1 MWHWAQQNYSTI
13 QYNAQQEK
21 KLIFFYCIHTMING
35 LNKFVYYFQRKNT
48 NAIVKIPL
56 IAQRSWVQP
65 FLELSFSSTNK
76 MDGKKFLK

>member
-21 KLIFFYCIHTMING
+21 KLIFKNCIHTMING
-35 LNKFVYYFQRKNT
+35 LNKLVCKIIR
-48 NAIVKIPL
+48 IPL
-56 IAQRSWVQP
+56 IPQRSWVQP
-65 FLELSFSSTNK
+65 FLELSFSSMNK